1 MKTYTFA
8 YIQGME
14 TFFQLRQIEFER
26 DFKSGT
32 ITFTAKDTEEM
43 LFRLGAEFG
52 KFYETMDIAT
62 I

>member
-14 TFFQLRQIEFER
+14 TFFKLRQIEFTR
-26 DFKSGT
+26 DLEKGAISF
-32 ITFTAKDTEEM
+32 IAKDTEEM

-52 KFYETMDIAT
+52 KFYETMDITT